1 MTSTPATS
9 TNSTAANPT
18 AATSTANPAAAT
30 PAPDST
36 ITIGVDIG
44 GTKIAAGAVTADGA
58 ILKRLRIPTPTESGT
73 AMAAAVSDL
82 VRRLTSNLG
91 GTPASSAAPATSSV
105 TPAPTPTAVG
115 IGSAGF
121 VGADRNTI
129 SFGPN
134 NPWHGERLGSLV
146 SEATGLP
153 TVVEN
158 DANAAAWGEYR
169 FGAAAGSRSAVVV
182 TLGTGVGGGVILDGQ
197 LIRGANG
204 FAGEIG
210 HITLSENGPLC
221 GCGRRGCWDMMGS
234 GRALIRY
241 ATERAAANPAAA
253 RRVLELSG
261 VTEPLAE
268 IPTPSPIKGTAITA
282 AATEGDPLAL
292 GAFADLGHWNTRG
305 IATLVAMVD
314 PEVVVLAGGVAEA
327 GHVVLDP
334 VAAGLPAE
342 LPATEFRTLPS
353 VCLATLGNDAGLV
366 GAADLARSALAR

>member
-1 MTSTPATS
+1 MSSTTATS
-9 TNSTAANPT
+9 TNSTAANPA
-18 AATSTANPAAAT
+18 AATSTANPAAAI
-30 PAPDST
+30 PAPDSA

-44 GTKIAAGAVTADGA
+44 GTKIAAGAVTADGT
-58 ILKRLRIPTPTESGT
+58 ILERLRVPTPTESG
-73 AMAAAVSDL
+73 AAIAAAVSDL

-91 GTPASSAAPATSSV
+91 TPASSATPATSSV
-105 TPAPTPTAVG
+105 TPASTPTAVG

-146 SEATGLP
+146 SEGTGLP
-153 TVVEN
+153 VVVEN

-210 HITLSENGPLC
+210 YITLSENGPLC

-241 ATERAAANPAAA
+241 ATDRLAANPAAG

-327 GHVVLDP
+327 GRVVLDP
-334 VAAGLPAE
+334 VVAGLPAE

-353 VCLATLGNDAGLV
+353 VRLATLGNDAGLV